1 MRTLCVPAAALLAA
15 LALAACGG
23 SDEPPVAATPPPA
36 ATTTEPATE
45 PTPPAETEPAET
57 ETEPAETEPAETE
70 PAETD
75 PPATTEDRFDVDV
88 HVMVEDGER
97 VGGEGRVEAK
107 KGDRVRIEIA
117 VDAPQEFHLHGYE
130 LSKNATPGK
139 PAVFQ
144 FQAKLEGVFELES
157 HLSEAVIV
165 NVVVEP

>member
-1 MRTLCVPAAALLAA
+1 MRTICVLAAALLAA
-15 LALAACGG
+15 LVPAACGG

-36 ATTTEPATE
+36 ATTAEPPTEPA
-45 PTPPAETEPAET
+45 PPAETEPAET
-57 ETEPAETEPAETE
+57 AETEPAETE
-70 PAETD
+70 

-97 VGGEGRVEAK
+97 VGGEGRVGAK

-130 LSKNATPGK
+130 LSKNATPDK

-144 FQAKLEGVFELES
+144 FQAELEGVFELES